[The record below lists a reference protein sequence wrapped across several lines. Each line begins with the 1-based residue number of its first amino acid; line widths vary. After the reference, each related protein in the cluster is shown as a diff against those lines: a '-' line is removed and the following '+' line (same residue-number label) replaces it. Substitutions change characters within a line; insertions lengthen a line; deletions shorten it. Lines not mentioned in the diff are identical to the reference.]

1 MAKVLAQEWTS
12 RALSFNRY
20 LELGGY
26 AMLGLGVGSEV
37 PPVYRATGCSH
48 CDYQGYKGRLS
59 LLELL
64 KFDQFSSNLRHVKR
78 IPMAG
83 STTMV
88 SELRYFNALCVFSE
102 QGQLTLCDLNGIKQV
117 KKYVG
122 LIGKTGDNDEAQN
135 STFQIEER
143 Q

>member
-1 MAKVLAQEWTS
+1 
-12 RALSFNRY
+12 
-20 LELGGY
+20 
-26 AMLGLGVGSEV
+26 
-37 PPVYRATGCSH
+37 
-48 CDYQGYKGRLS
+48 
-59 LLELL
+59 
-64 KFDQFSSNLRHVKR
+64 
-78 IPMAG
+78 MAG

-122 LIGKTGDNDEAQN
+122 LIGKTGDNEEAQN